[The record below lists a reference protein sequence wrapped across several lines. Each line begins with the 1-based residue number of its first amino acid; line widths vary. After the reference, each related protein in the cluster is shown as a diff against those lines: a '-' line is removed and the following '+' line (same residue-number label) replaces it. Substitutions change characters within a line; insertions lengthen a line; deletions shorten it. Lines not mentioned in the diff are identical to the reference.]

1 MATSTSRPAT
11 PPLSRTASFS
21 AIQQQYPPDSKYSGQ
36 PDVEQREGL
45 LEAREEGAA
54 DARLQK
60 VNKPAQGNSSG
71 GEYRHLVAVHRVL
84 SRFRSSRHPVVLRS
98 VNHDDRRQQG

>member
-21 AIQQQYPPDSKYSGQ
+21 AIQQQYPPDSKYTGQ
-36 PDVEQREGL
+36 PDAEAREGL

-54 DARLQK
+54 DARLQEI
-60 VNKPAQGNSSG
+60 NKPAQGNPNG
-71 GEYRHLVAVHRVL
+71 GE
-84 SRFRSSRHPVVLRS
+84 SRMS
-98 VNHDDRRQQG
+98 VEDDV

>member
-21 AIQQQYPPDSKYSGQ
+21 AIQQQYPPDSKYTGQ
-36 PDVEQREGL
+36 PDAEAREGL

-54 DARLQK
+54 DARLQEI
-60 VNKPAQGNSSG
+60 NKPAQGNPNG
-71 GEYRHLVAVHRVL
+71 GESTMTVEGNV
-84 SRFRSSRHPVVLRS
+84 
-98 VNHDDRRQQG
+98 